1 MDNSASGQIQQEAN
15 SSIKNEYENTE
26 IQEES
31 RTSNGNENQNERLVN
46 NIDTETLFP
55 TCLIYKVPY
64 HLRKWNKEAY
74 TPQVISIGP
83 YHHDKEKFQTM
94 EKHKESYFRRF
105 MERAEINLE
114 VLVSTLR
121 KMENR
126 IRCCYVETV
135 PFDSDDFVSM
145 VRLDAS
151 FILELFLT
159 SYDDSWKSNDPM
171 LVEDWLLSIV
181 EEELVLLENQV
192 PFFVIDE
199 LYNLALPSKSD
210 SVSLTELT
218 FKFFKDFNIHEK
230 APNVTIHHFTDLL
243 RSFQLPND
251 NELPDRVPEMIFP
264 KYSATQ
270 LREAGVEFKVA
281 LNKCI
286 PDLNFKKG
294 VLEIPQLNFFDD
306 TERQVRN
313 IMALEQCDKRKP
325 PLYYTDFY
333 LLLDRLI
340 NTTKDV
346 DLLCEKE
353 IVVNSLG
360 DNNVVT
366 SIINNLNRGIIR
378 SDMNK
383 DYCLL
388 SKDLNAFYA
397 KPWHRWKA
405 LLKHQ
410 YFSSPWKS
418 ASTIAAIILLVLT
431 LIQTIFSIIK

>member
-1 MDNSASGQIQQEAN
+1 MENSASGQIQQEAN
-15 SSIKNEYENTE
+15 SSIKNEKENTE

-31 RTSNGNENQNERLVN
+31 RTSSGNENQNGRLVN
-46 NIDTETLFP
+46 NIDTETLFT

-64 HLRKWNKEAY
+64 HLRKWNEEAY

-83 YHHDKEKFQTM
+83 YHNDKEKFQTM
-94 EKHKESYFRRF
+94 EKHKERYFRRF
-105 MERAEINLE
+105 MKRAEINLE
-114 VLVSTLR
+114 DFVSTIR
-121 KMENR
+121 EMEDR

-135 PFDSDDFVSM
+135 PFDSDDFVRM
-145 VRLDAS
+145 IRLDAI

-159 SYDDSWKSNDPM
+159 SYYKTFPSNDPM

-181 EEELVLLENQV
+181 EKELVLLEHQV

-230 APNVTIHHFTDLL
+230 PQNVTIEHFTDLL
-243 RSFQLPND
+243 RFFQLPND
-251 NELPDRVPEMIFP
+251 NDLPSRGPEMIFP
-264 KYSATQ
+264 RCSATQ
-270 LREAGVEFKVA
+270 LREAGVEFKVS

-286 PDLNFKKG
+286 PDLNFKNG
-294 VLEIPQLNFFDD
+294 VLEIPRLNFFDD

-313 IMALEQCDKRKP
+313 IMALEQCHQRKP
-325 PLYYTDFY
+325 LYCTDFY
-333 LLLDRLI
+333 LLLDCLI

-346 DLLCEKE
+346 DLLCDKG
-353 IVVNSLG
+353 IVVNSLS

-366 SIINNLNRGIIR
+366 SIINSRNRGIIR
-378 SDMNK
+378 SDMNTVYYPLCEHLK
-383 DYCLL
+383 G
-388 SKDLNAFYA
+388 FYERT
-397 KPWHRWKA
+397 WNRWKA
-405 LLKHQ
+405 LLRHQ
-410 YFSSPWKS
+410 YFSSSWRS

-431 LIQTIFSIIK
+431 LIQTKFSIIK